1 MATSAPKPPR
11 TSAAP
16 RRWADIDQVAEYLGT
31 GSLTVR
37 RRIADGTLR
46 GYRLGSRA
54 IRLDLNE
61 VDAAMRPIPT
71 ASTS

>member
-1 MATSAPKPPR
+1 MATSAPKSPR
-11 TSAAP
+11 TSDAA
-16 RRWADIDQVAEYLGT
+16 RRWADIDETAAYLGT
-31 GSLTVR
+31 GPLTVR

-46 GYRLGSRA
+46 GYRLGSRT

-71 ASTS
+71 ASAS